1 MHTCLAQRE
10 KGREREKEKE
20 IERHTCATKKKILKS
35 LHTVQYAQNLR
46 ATNHKTYT
54 VVDATVVATFYYI
67 KRLISR
73 PNIAVATFQTQ
84 L

>member
-46 ATNHKTYT
+46 AY
-54 VVDATVVATFYYI
+54 
-67 KRLISR
+67 
-73 PNIAVATFQTQ
+73 
-84 L
+84 